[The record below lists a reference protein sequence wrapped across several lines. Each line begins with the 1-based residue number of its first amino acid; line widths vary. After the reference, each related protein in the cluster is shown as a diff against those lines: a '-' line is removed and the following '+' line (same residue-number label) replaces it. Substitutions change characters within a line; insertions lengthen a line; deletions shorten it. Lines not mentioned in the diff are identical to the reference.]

1 MMLSMDYEFK
11 PVGSVLIY
19 SGGPKQDDGGSWVPQ
34 VFQVG
39 PRKFQCGAAPQH
51 DGGRAVVHR
60 VQISSLSEA
69 KLIADEI
76 ARLAAT

>member
-1 MMLSMDYEFK
+1 MTLSMDYELK

-39 PRKFQCGAAPQH
+39 PKKYQCGAAPRN

-60 VQISSLSEA
+60 AQFTNLSEA
-69 KLIADEI
+69 KFIADEI

>member
-11 PVGSVLIY
+11 PAGSVLIY
-19 SGGPKQDDGGSWVPQ
+19 SGGPKQYDGGSWVPQ

-39 PRKFQCGAAPQH
+39 PQKFQCGAAPQH
-51 DGGRAVVHR
+51 DGGLAVVHR
-60 VQISSLSEA
+60 AQITSLSEA
-69 KLIADEI
+69 KFIADEI

>member
-1 MMLSMDYEFK
+1 MILSMDYEFK
-11 PVGSVLIY
+11 PVDSVLVY

-39 PRKFQCGAAPQH
+39 PQKFQCGAAPLH
-51 DGGRAVVHR
+51 NRGRAVVHR
-60 VQISSLSEA
+60 TQFSNLNEA
-69 KLIADEI
+69 RFIADEI

>member
-1 MMLSMDYEFK
+1 MILSIDYECK
-11 PVGSVLIY
+11 PLGSVLIY
-19 SGGPKQDDGGSWVPQ
+19 SGGPKQDEGGSWVPQ

-39 PRKFQCGAAPQH
+39 PQKFQCGAAPQH

-60 VQISSLSEA
+60 TQFTDLSEA
-69 KLIADEI
+69 KFIAEDI